1 MPIIGLYYVGT
12 EKSRGFP
19 LHMKVLSGKRR
30 CAQMKG
36 TIICIGR
43 QYGSGGREIGEKL
56 AKNLGVVCYDKL
68 LIRQAAKDS
77 GLSADIIEND
87 EERPIGLCEVVSGN
101 PFADSALLG
110 ATFYSEKQ
118 RVFEAESKAISEIAE
133 KGPCIIIG
141 RCASSILRGAGY
153 DVLSVFVYADM
164 DDRAKRIA
172 ERNGIGIKEAIRKA
186 EKVDRMRKKY
196 FDFYSDTPW
205 GEHASYDLMIS
216 SSRYGIDG
224 TADVIGKAVAD
235 KIRGDAK

>member
-1 MPIIGLYYVGT
+1 
-12 EKSRGFP
+12 
-19 LHMKVLSGKRR
+19 
-30 CAQMKG
+30 MKG

-153 DVLSVFVYADM
+153 DVLSVFVYADT

-186 EKVDRMRKKY
+186 EKVDRMRKEY

>member
-1 MPIIGLYYVGT
+1 
-12 EKSRGFP
+12 
-19 LHMKVLSGKRR
+19 
-30 CAQMKG
+30 MKG

-153 DVLSVFVYADM
+153 DVLSVFVYADT

-172 ERNGIGIKEAIRKA
+172 ERNGIGIKEAIHKA

-235 KIRGDAK
+235 KIRGGAK

>member
-1 MPIIGLYYVGT
+1 
-12 EKSRGFP
+12 
-19 LHMKVLSGKRR
+19 
-30 CAQMKG
+30 MKG

-141 RCASSILRGAGY
+141 RCASSILRGSGY
-153 DVLSVFVYADM
+153 DVLSVFVYADT

-186 EKVDRMRKKY
+186 EKVDRMRKEY

>member
-1 MPIIGLYYVGT
+1 
-12 EKSRGFP
+12 
-19 LHMKVLSGKRR
+19 
-30 CAQMKG
+30 MKG
-36 TIICIGR
+36 TILCIGR

-56 AKNLGVVCYDKL
+56 AKNLGGVCYDKL

-118 RVFEAESKAISEIAE
+118 RVFEAERKAISEIAE

-153 DVLSVFVYADM
+153 DVLSVFVYADT

-186 EKVDRMRKKY
+186 EKVDRMRKEY

-216 SSRYGIDG
+216 SSCYGIDG

>member
-1 MPIIGLYYVGT
+1 
-12 EKSRGFP
+12 
-19 LHMKVLSGKRR
+19 
-30 CAQMKG
+30 MKG

-56 AKNLGVVCYDKL
+56 AKNLGVVCCDKL

>member
-1 MPIIGLYYVGT
+1 
-12 EKSRGFP
+12 
-19 LHMKVLSGKRR
+19 
-30 CAQMKG
+30 MKG

-186 EKVDRMRKKY
+186 EKVDRMRKEY

>member
-1 MPIIGLYYVGT
+1 
-12 EKSRGFP
+12 
-19 LHMKVLSGKRR
+19 
-30 CAQMKG
+30 MKG
-36 TIICIGR
+36 TILCIGR

-118 RVFEAESKAISEIAE
+118 RVFEAERKAISEIAE

-141 RCASSILRGAGY
+141 RCACSILRGAGY
-153 DVLSVFVYADM
+153 DVLSVFVYADT

-186 EKVDRMRKKY
+186 EKVDRMRKEY

>member
-1 MPIIGLYYVGT
+1 
-12 EKSRGFP
+12 
-19 LHMKVLSGKRR
+19 
-30 CAQMKG
+30 MKG

>member
-1 MPIIGLYYVGT
+1 
-12 EKSRGFP
+12 
-19 LHMKVLSGKRR
+19 
-30 CAQMKG
+30 MKG

-118 RVFEAESKAISEIAE
+118 RVFEAERKAISEIAE

-153 DVLSVFVYADM
+153 DVLSVFVYADT

-186 EKVDRMRKKY
+186 EKVDRMRKEY

>member
-1 MPIIGLYYVGT
+1 
-12 EKSRGFP
+12 
-19 LHMKVLSGKRR
+19 
-30 CAQMKG
+30 MKG
-36 TIICIGR
+36 TILCIGR

-118 RVFEAESKAISEIAE
+118 RVFEAERKAISEIAE

-153 DVLSVFVYADM
+153 DVLSVFVYADT

-186 EKVDRMRKKY
+186 EKVDRMRKEY

>member
-186 EKVDRMRKKY
+186 EKVDRLRKDY

>member
-1 MPIIGLYYVGT
+1 
-12 EKSRGFP
+12 
-19 LHMKVLSGKRR
+19 
-30 CAQMKG
+30 MKG

-153 DVLSVFVYADM
+153 DVLSVFVYADT

-172 ERNGIGIKEAIRKA
+172 ERNGIGIKEAIRKV
-186 EKVDRMRKKY
+186 EKVDRMRKEY

>member
-1 MPIIGLYYVGT
+1 
-12 EKSRGFP
+12 
-19 LHMKVLSGKRR
+19 
-30 CAQMKG
+30 MKG

-153 DVLSVFVYADM
+153 DVLSVFVYADT

-186 EKVDRMRKKY
+186 EKVDRMRKEY

-224 TADVIGKAVAD
+224 TAGVIGKAAAD

>member
-1 MPIIGLYYVGT
+1 
-12 EKSRGFP
+12 
-19 LHMKVLSGKRR
+19 
-30 CAQMKG
+30 MKG

-56 AKNLGVVCYDKL
+56 AKNLGVVCCDKL

-118 RVFEAESKAISEIAE
+118 RVFEAESKAILKIAE

>member
-1 MPIIGLYYVGT
+1 
-12 EKSRGFP
+12 
-19 LHMKVLSGKRR
+19 
-30 CAQMKG
+30 MKG
-36 TIICIGR
+36 TILCIGR

-118 RVFEAESKAISEIAE
+118 RVFEAESKAISEISE

-153 DVLSVFVYADM
+153 DVLSVFVYADT

-172 ERNGIGIKEAIRKA
+172 ERNGIGIKAAIRKA
-186 EKVDRMRKKY
+186 EKVDRMRKEY